1 MARVQRPTTTNKNI
15 LALVDNILHQ
25 SQRRLFFGYV
35 GVAIAVLFGFYSI
48 GYGPLATTTQQ
59 LTNERLH
66 YLQVTKQLKAETTA
80 MAWAPKALR
89 LNRLQLAQ
97 LRQNLPAST
106 RNGPLIAQISRVGIS
121 SGLVF
126 TEFHPQ
132 KRIVDTYYELTP
144 ILVSGR
150 GHYGHLAHFISALE
164 HLKPDV
170 VATRLKITA
179 HHGLIRFSMIIETFS
194 RTQSREKPV
203 S

>member
-1 MARVQRPTTTNKNI
+1 MARVKRPTTSNKTLI
-15 LALVDNILHQ
+15 ALADNIIRQ
-25 SQRRLFFGYV
+25 SQRRLFFAYV
-35 GVAIAVLFGFYSI
+35 CVAMAVVFGFYSI
-48 GYGPLATTTQQ
+48 GVAPLAAAAHQLTSERHHYLQSMRQ
-59 LTNERLH
+59 LTND
-66 YLQVTKQLKAETTA
+66 TTA
-80 MAWAPKALR
+80 MAWAPEALR
-89 LNRLQLAQ
+89 LNRMQLNQ
-97 LRQNLPAST
+97 LRKNLPAST
-106 RNGPLIAQISRVGIS
+106 RNGPLIAQIARVGIA

-132 KRIVDTYYELTP
+132 KRIMDTYYELTP

-150 GHYGHLAHFISALE
+150 GSYGHLAHFISALE

-194 RTQSREKPV
+194 RTQSKEKPV